1 MAQLGPIQP
10 PITGPTP
17 TDVPGENQISGAYT
31 SVRDDG
37 LPGGR
42 GLVRSQPCNPSTH
55 PVAFLLSL
63 HSQYPLC
70 RRPCRPCFWASLA
83 LSVPVNLHH
92 CHPVDSPHVLH

>member
-17 TDVPGENQISGAYT
+17 VDVPGEIQISGAYT

-42 GLVRSQPCNPSTH
+42 GLVRSQT
-55 PVAFLLSL
+55 L
-63 HSQYPLC
+63 
-70 RRPCRPCFWASLA
+70 
-83 LSVPVNLHH
+83 
-92 CHPVDSPHVLH
+92 

>member
-31 SVRDDG
+31 SLRDDG

-42 GLVRSQPCNPSTH
+42 GLVRSPTLQPYH
-55 PVAFLLSL
+55 PPCDVSLVRL
-63 HSQYPLC
+63 HSPNLIR
-70 RRPCRPCFWASLA
+70 RRPC
-83 LSVPVNLHH
+83 
-92 CHPVDSPHVLH
+92 

>member
-1 MAQLGPIQP
+1 MLTLYCAAQETVAQLGPIQP

-42 GLVRSQPCNPSTH
+42 GLVRS
-55 PVAFLLSL
+55 
-63 HSQYPLC
+63 
-70 RRPCRPCFWASLA
+70 
-83 LSVPVNLHH
+83 
-92 CHPVDSPHVLH
+92 